1 MTKKYYLTDDLKLV
15 VEKNKKE
22 NKKVGFANGC
32 FDLLHDGHLKLIKEA
47 KRQCDFFIIGLNS
60 DRSIREIKG
69 IERPIE
75 NEETRIK
82 NIEKIEI
89 VDAIILF
96 DENTPEKLINDI
108 MPNVLFKGSDYRN
121 KKIVGSDVVKNNGG
135 KVVLIDLLRGFSTT
149 KQVKQM
155 MNNG

>member
-1 MTKKYYLTDDLKLV
+1 M
-15 VEKNKKE
+15 
-22 NKKVGFANGC
+22 
-32 FDLLHDGHLKLIKEA
+32 IKEA

-75 NEETRIK
+75 DEDTRIK